1 LLLGIS
7 GIFLVFVPLNWIL
20 LSRNTSLSPAV
31 LIGMSLLV
39 SHLLGDLLS
48 PSLIGEMSQYWGLSV
63 AVEITLVIPLVLA
76 IILYTGYARRFRS
89 V

>member
-1 LLLGIS
+1 MNFPQAQSILQIKLNRAPKGLASEMDCLGDS

-48 PSLIGEMSQYWGLSV
+48 PSLIGEKQ
-63 AVEITLVIPLVLA
+63 ENEQ
-76 IILYTGYARRFRS
+76 
-89 V
+89 